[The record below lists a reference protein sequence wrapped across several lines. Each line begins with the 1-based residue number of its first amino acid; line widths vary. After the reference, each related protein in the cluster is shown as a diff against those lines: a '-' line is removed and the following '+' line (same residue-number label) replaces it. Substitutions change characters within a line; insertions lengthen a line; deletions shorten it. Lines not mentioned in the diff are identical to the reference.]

1 MGFRRSSRYLMLRL
15 LRIKDTTHKIALGL
29 SMGVA
34 ISFIPVPGTHIIQ
47 AALFTWLLRGNVLA
61 SFIGTLAG
69 NPLTLPLMW
78 LAAYKIGAWFYAVM
92 GLPIDQMPDHFTTA
106 HLMAELRS
114 PWGLLLPWVLGGY
127 ILMLVSLVLGY
138 VGFYWLVAKARHQRV
153 VWKTYQ
159 VHNEALDITEKQ
171 A

>member
-1 MGFRRSSRYLMLRL
+1 MRYLLLRL
-15 LRIKDTTHKIALGL
+15 LRIQDTTHKIALGL

-34 ISFIPVPGTHIIQ
+34 ISFIPVPGTHIVQ
-47 AALFTWLLRGNVLA
+47 AALFTWLLRGNVVA

-78 LAAYKIGAWFYAVM
+78 LAAYKVGAWFYAVI

-106 HLMAELRS
+106 HLLEEVKS
-114 PWGLLLPWVLGGY
+114 PWGLLLPWVAGGY
-127 ILMLVSLVLGY
+127 ILMLASLIAGY
-138 VGFYWLVAKARHQRV
+138 AGFYWIVAKARHQRV
-153 VWKTYQ
+153 VWRQ
-159 VHNEALDITEKQ
+159 GLVHREGLDITERQ